1 MQFGDATY
9 VIDIVCILNI
19 IHVHSDPYTSLIGVI
34 MGIFVCAL
42 VLSGHGS
49 FCYVALFKWE
59 VKQAGVEQ
67 ENKQSKCTVALL
79 GRFTVDCCGV
89 MDGLWHLRRLGPKPS
104 GPQQHAEPQLLHQL
118 HSLWLKTSGA
128 HCDISIWNE
137 ACTVRTVSNT
147 VQHYPTLIFLFS
159 AFMCFL
165 CCRLRRGHPPT
176 CTLWALQFQHPSM
189 AGFSLFLSPPFFLS
203 SLFSPWWWYPCHVV
217 MATIGPW
224 LLGC

>member
-49 FCYVALFKWE
+49 FYVALFKWE

-89 MDGLWHLRRLGPKPS
+89 MDGL
-104 GPQQHAEPQLLHQL
+104 
-118 HSLWLKTSGA
+118 
-128 HCDISIWNE
+128 
-137 ACTVRTVSNT
+137 
-147 VQHYPTLIFLFS
+147 
-159 AFMCFL
+159 
-165 CCRLRRGHPPT
+165 
-176 CTLWALQFQHPSM
+176 
-189 AGFSLFLSPPFFLS
+189 
-203 SLFSPWWWYPCHVV
+203 
-217 MATIGPW
+217 
-224 LLGC
+224 